1 MTEENYDP
9 YEGVDFGTKPEYET
23 ILQQIGAEKAKDLDD
38 DPATV
43 ANTALIEALEDDSYL
58 FPIDDPRT
66 EEDEAISTDEIELFE
81 YVDFDYYEDNPG
93 YTLDEANTF
102 ISYVG
107 TYFNQNGD
115 ASGEVP
121 ES

>member
-1 MTEENYDP
+1 MTDTYDP
-9 YEGVDFGTKPEYET
+9 YEDVDFGTKPEYET

-38 DPATV
+38 NANTV

-66 EEDEAISTDEIELFE
+66 EENEAISNDEIELFE